1 MKLVFLLEK
10 KTAKISS
17 HRKFQSVRAAK
28 ICSRKPQ
35 KIANPQKKS
44 PAKISCYMIAKNEC
58 STGNWGGYKSIEIR
72 TNNKSN
78 QILDFEERGKP
89 QYPGKKPLGAE

>member
-17 HRKFQSVRAAK
+17 HRRFQSVRAAK

-35 KIANPQKKS
+35 EHCQSAKEKS
-44 PAKISCYMIAKNEC
+44 CKNFMLHD
-58 STGNWGGYKSIEIR
+58 
-72 TNNKSN
+72 N
-78 QILDFEERGKP
+78 QERVL
-89 QYPGKKPLGAE
+89 YR